1 MNRIVSW
8 FTGNHVAANLLM
20 AFIMLGGI
28 ITGIFIKVEVFPEI
42 TLDTISITVEY
53 EGATP
58 EEVEE
63 GVIRPIEE
71 AISGLAGIKRID
83 SLAREGFGSIT
94 VEVMKGWNIKKLLD
108 EIKSE
113 VDRLTTLP
121 DEAERPIVKEDTR
134 RSHVISLAIY
144 GDVPEFTLKNLA
156 QRIKDDI
163 TNLPDVTLAEIWG
176 TRDSEIHI
184 EISEETLRKYNLT
197 LNKVAQIIR
206 ATSFD
211 LPAGRVK
218 TNAGEILL
226 RTKGRRYYARDFADI
241 SIITRPDGSRVTLGD
256 IATLRDGFQDVDVSS
271 KFMGKPCV
279 IINVYRVADQNALK
293 VADRVKRYIEE
304 IKNTLPEGVSIDI
317 YRDRSEILKSRLNL
331 LLKNM
336 AYGLILVSLLLA
348 VFLNRRLAFWV
359 TLGIPISFLGGL
371 FMLPKFDVSINMV
384 SLFAFI
390 AVLGIVV
397 DDAIVI
403 GENIFR
409 KHEEGI
415 SVNRSVVDGT
425 VEVGR
430 PVIFA
435 VLTTVAAFYP
445 LLFGSGTMGKIMR
458 NIPVVVNLV
467 LLVSLIEAIL
477 ILPAHIHGSLNR
489 LKSKKDIIRAEPP
502 FIGRLFKRFISGPYR
517 KVLAFCIRWRYGVVS
532 LSIALLLITFGI
544 WKGGWIKFTFFPKI
558 EGDTLIANLT
568 MPPGTPLERT
578 KEVVRQLEESAK
590 RALSKADIERPP
602 GSPPLLKYYASVIGF
617 QGGRGPHAGP
627 LEIGGYLAQVYVR
640 LLEGEERDISAV
652 KLAGLWRREVGVIPD
667 AEALTFQSALFSVGN
682 PIEVHLSMHDYHMLK
697 QVAEELK
704 GILAQIP
711 GVFDIEDSFLPGK
724 REIQLRLKPEA
735 RTLGLTLNDLAREV
749 RHAFYGAEAVRFQ
762 RDEDEVRVM
771 VRYPEGERK
780 SIASMEDMRIR
791 TPSGYE
797 VPFSQVA
804 EIRLKQGYTTIQRAQ
819 RMRVIKV
826 MADVDETV
834 ANAKEIREELK
845 ARILPELTT
854 KYQGL
859 RYSIEGEGKEE
870 AESMKDVYQGFIIAL
885 FAIYTLLAIPFRS
898 YFQPFIVMSAIPF
911 GFMGAI
917 AGHLIMGKHLS
928 IVSLFGMV
936 GLAGVAVND
945 SLVLIDACNSM
956 VREGIK
962 PIDAIKRAGERRFRA
977 IILTSL
983 TTFAGLSPMLLERSI
998 QAQFLIPMAISL
1010 GFGVLFTTLVTLI
1023 LVPCLFMVFED
1034 IKGILKGKSSHNK

>member
-1 MNRIVSW
+1 MNKIVSW

-28 ITGIFIKVEVFPEI
+28 ITGLFIKVEIFPEI
-42 TLDTISITVEY
+42 SLDTISITVEY

-63 GVIRPIEE
+63 GVVRPIEE
-71 AISGLAGIKRID
+71 AISGLAGIKRVD
-83 SLAREGFGSIT
+83 SLSREGFGSIT
-94 VEVMKGWNIKKLLD
+94 VEVMKGWNAKKLLD
-108 EIKSE
+108 DIKSE
-113 VDRLTTLP
+113 VDRITTLP
-121 DEAERPIVKEDTR
+121 DEAEKPIVREDTR
-134 RSHVISLAIY
+134 RTHVISLALY
-144 GDVPEFTLKNLA
+144 GDAPESTLKSLA

-163 TNLPDVTLAEIWG
+163 TNLPHITLAEMWG
-176 TRDSEIHI
+176 TRDNEIHV
-184 EISEETLRKYNLT
+184 EISEENLRKYNLT
-197 LNKVAQIIR
+197 LDKVAQIIR
-206 ATSFD
+206 SSSFD
-211 LPAGRVK
+211 LPAGRIK
-218 TNAGEILL
+218 TKAGEILL
-226 RTKGRRYYARDFADI
+226 RTRGRRYYARDFADI
-241 SIITRPDGSRVTLGD
+241 SIITKPDGSRITLAD
-256 IATLRDGFQDVDVSS
+256 IATLRDGFQDVDIVSR
-271 KFMGKPCV
+271 FMGKPCV

-293 VADRVKRYIEE
+293 VAEEVKKYIE
-304 IKNTLPEGVSIDI
+304 KVRDTLPAGVSIDI
-317 YRDRSEILKSRLNL
+317 YRDRSQILKSRLNL

-336 AYGLILVSLLLA
+336 AYGLVLVSILLGI
-348 VFLNRRLAFWV
+348 FLNRRLAFWV

-371 FMLPKFDVSINMV
+371 FMLPRFDVSINMV

-409 KHEEGI
+409 KYEEGI
-415 SVNRSVVDGT
+415 PPENAVVDGT

-445 LLFGSGTMGKIMR
+445 LLLGSGMMGKFMR
-458 NIPVVVNLV
+458 NIPLVVNLV
-467 LLVSLIEAIL
+467 LMVSLVEAIL
-477 ILPAHIHGSLNR
+477 ILPAHIHGSLGKLN
-489 LKSKKDIIRAEPP
+489 SKKGVVRAEPP
-502 FIGRLFKRFISGPYR
+502 YIGKLLKRFISGPYR
-517 KVLAFCIRWRYGVVS
+517 RVLDFCIRWRYAVIS
-532 LSIALLLITFGI
+532 LGIALLVITFGV

-578 KEVVRQLEESAK
+578 EEVVRHIEESAK
-590 RALSKADIERPP
+590 RALKKADKERPP

-627 LEIGGYLAQVYVR
+627 LEIGGHLAQIYVR
-640 LLEGEERDISAV
+640 LLEGEKRNISAV
-652 KLAGLWRREVGVIPD
+652 RLASLWRKEVGVVPD
-667 AEALTFQSALFSVGN
+667 AEALTFQSTLFSVGN
-682 PIEVHLSMHDYHMLK
+682 PIEVHLSMEDYHMLK
-697 QVAEELK
+697 HVADELK

-724 REIQLRLKPEA
+724 REIQLKLKPEA
-735 RTLGLTLNDLAREV
+735 RTLGITLNDLARQV
-749 RHAFYGAEAVRFQ
+749 RHAFYGAEALRFQ
-762 RDEDEVRVM
+762 RDRDEVKVM
-771 VRYPEGERK
+771 VRYPDDERK
-780 SIASMEDMRIR
+780 SISSIDKMRIR
-791 TPSGYE
+791 TPSGHE

-804 EIRLKQGYTTIQRAQ
+804 EVKLKRGYTTIQRAQ

-826 MADVDETV
+826 MADVDETIS
-834 ANAKEIREELK
+834 NAKEIRDELK
-845 ARILPELTT
+845 KRILPGLMS

-870 AESMKDVYQGFIIAL
+870 AESMADVYQGFIIAL
-885 FAIYTLLAIPFRS
+885 FAIYVLIAIPFKS

-917 AGHLIMGKHLS
+917 AGHIIMGKHLS

-983 TTFAGLSPMLLERSI
+983 TTFAGLTPMILERSI

-1010 GFGVLFTTLVTLI
+1010 GFGVLFTTLITLL
-1023 LVPCLFMVFED
+1023 LVPCLFMVWED
-1034 IKGILKGKSSHNK
+1034 IKRIFIRR